1 MGDFVIVQVRKDEP
15 LSKESNYCRGVGVG
29 GSTENKSEFRS
40 YLGGEFTELG
50 IFTR

>member
-15 LSKESNYCRGVGVG
+15 LSKESDYCGGWGGGV
-29 GSTENKSEFRS
+29 ENKSEFRS

-50 IFTR
+50 IFTG